1 MDIHFDY
8 RSYQD
13 LQNIPR
19 LRNFLLKEWIKSSVK
34 RVVKLPESVDSENA
48 KSSYTKG
55 VLECSLPKT
64 QKSQVKVIPIT

>member
-48 KSSYTKG
+48 NRPMRNGYWNAG
-55 VLECSLPKT
+55 CPKLKNLRSKLF
-64 QKSQVKVIPIT
+64 Q

>member
-55 VLECSLPKT
+55 VLEVSLPKT
-64 QKSQVKVIPIT
+64 QKSQVKVISIT

>member
-34 RVVKLPESVDSENA
+34 RVVKLPESVESENA
-48 KSSYTKG
+48 KSCCTKG
-55 VLECSLPKT
+55 VLECRLPKT